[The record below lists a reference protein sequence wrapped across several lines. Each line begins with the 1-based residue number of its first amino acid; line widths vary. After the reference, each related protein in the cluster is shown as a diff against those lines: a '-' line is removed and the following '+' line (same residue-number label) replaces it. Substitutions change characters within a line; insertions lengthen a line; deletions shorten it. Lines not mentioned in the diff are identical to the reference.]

1 MSLELLIANC
11 RCNYNCPPAAWLV
24 TCWTVSVLFLLLRLD
39 RYFASGCTGIFVFFV
54 CLYVFD
60 AFQLFAC
67 LFVCNFYAFRLF
79 VCLFCLSLLYLI
91 ISLFVCLFM
100 CVGRDLH
107 CR

>member
-39 RYFASGCTGIFVFFV
+39 RYFASGCTGIFVFLFV
-54 CLYVFD
+54 CMFSMHFNCLLV
-60 AFQLFAC
+60 C
-67 LFVCNFYAFRLF
+67 LFVIFDAFRLF
-79 VCLFCLSLLYLI
+79 VCLFCLSLLNLI
-91 ISLFVCLFM
+91 ISSFVCLFM
-100 CVGRDLH
+100 CVGMDLH